1 MTAGVKKVF
10 DRMEMSTDRL
20 PAADVSPSPQR
31 PALAR
36 TLDDRLSEN
45 FSVNYDDL
53 YQALHEATVMMVDDE
68 PTTIDVLQAFL
79 ETEGYK
85 RFITTS
91 ESIRAMDL
99 VASENPDVLLLDL
112 HMPNVTGFDIL
123 ASLRGDQRYRYTP
136 VIVLTSAT
144 DSETKLKALQ
154 LGASD
159 FLAKPVD
166 PSELALRLRNTLA
179 AKAYQDRLTFYDA
192 LTGLPNRR
200 LFMDR
205 LLWSLRCAKRDNAKG
220 AVLHIDLDHFKK
232 INDTLGHEVGD
243 ALLIAVGD
251 RLLKQLPAA
260 ATEERAESQ
269 ALLSRVGGD
278 EFNVLLPEM
287 RRIETA
293 VEMGRSLIDA
303 LREPFRL
310 NGSEVFISGSIG
322 VAVFSDDGD
331 NCDTLVKHAGVAM
344 NQAKLHGRN
353 TYEFYSSKMNA
364 RALERLSLEN
374 QLRRAL
380 ERDELFALYQ
390 PKVSMKTG
398 QVTGSEALLRWHH
411 PELGLI
417 SPVQFIPLAEETG
430 LIVPFGQWILTA
442 ACKQNKIW
450 QSAGFVNMRV
460 AVNVSARQF
469 RDGQFIQTLVNALEM
484 SKLDAQYLTL
494 ELTENTIMGN
504 TQDNLNLL
512 YEIKKMGIKL
522 SVDDFGTGYSSLS
535 YLKRLPLDELKIDR
549 SFISGIRS
557 ESDDAPIVTAIIAMA
572 HSLGLR
578 VVMEGIESQPQLKF
592 STDRGCDEYQGFLFS
607 QPVSSAEFETL
618 LKNGATRR
626 T

>member
-1 MTAGVKKVF
+1 M
-10 DRMEMSTDRL
+10 DISTDRL
-20 PAADVSPSPQR
+20 SAADVPASAQK

-36 TLDDRLSEN
+36 TLDDKLSES

-68 PTTIDVLQAFL
+68 PTTIDVLQTFL

-85 RFITTS
+85 RFITTT

-112 HMPNVTGFDIL
+112 NMPNVTGFDIL
-123 ASLRGDQRYRYTP
+123 ARLRGDQRYRHTP

-205 LLWSLRCAKRDNAKG
+205 LLWSLRCAKRDNGKG

-232 INDTLGHEVGD
+232 INDTLGHEAGD
-243 ALLIAVGD
+243 GLLIAVGA
-251 RLLKQLPAA
+251 RLLQLMPAA
-260 ATEERAESQ
+260 VTEEGVESQ
-269 ALLSRVGGD
+269 TLLSRVGGD

-287 RRIETA
+287 RRIESA
-293 VEMGRSLIDA
+293 VEMGRSLLDA
-303 LREPFRL
+303 LREPFRV

-322 VAVFSDDGD
+322 VAIFPNDGD
-331 NCDTLVKHAGVAM
+331 SCDTLLKHAGVAM
-344 NQAKLHGRN
+344 NQAKLRGRN
-353 TYEFYSSKMNA
+353 TYEFYSTKMNA

-380 ERDELFALYQ
+380 ERDELFAVYQ
-390 PKVSMKTG
+390 PKVNIRTG
-398 QVTGSEALLRWHH
+398 QVMGSEVLLRWRH
-411 PELGLI
+411 PEQGLI

-430 LIVPFGQWILTA
+430 LIVPFGEWVLAT
-442 ACKQNKIW
+442 ACKQNKFW
-450 QSAGFVNMRV
+450 QSAGFANIRV
-460 AVNVSARQF
+460 AVNVSPQQF
-469 RDGQFIQTLVNALEM
+469 RDGKFIQTLVNALEM
-484 SKLDAQYLTL
+484 SKLDPQYLTL
-494 ELTENTIMGN
+494 EVTENTIMGN

-512 YEIKKMGIKL
+512 YEIKEMGVKL

-535 YLKRLPLDELKIDR
+535 YLKQLPLDELKIDR

-557 ESDDAPIVTAIIAMA
+557 ETDDAPIVTAIVAMA

-578 VVMEGIESQPQLKF
+578 VVMEGIESQYQLKF
-592 STDRGCDEYQGFLFS
+592 SRDSGCDEYQGFLFS
-607 QPVSSAEFETL
+607 RPVSTGEFETL
-618 LKNGATRR
+618 LKDGATHR

>member
-1 MTAGVKKVF
+1 
-10 DRMEMSTDRL
+10 MSTDRSS
-20 PAADVSPSPQR
+20 AAEVSASVQK

-36 TLDDRLSEN
+36 TLDDKLSES

-68 PTTIDVLQAFL
+68 PTTIDVLQTFL

-91 ESIRAMDL
+91 ESVHAMDL

-112 HMPNVTGFDIL
+112 NMPNVTGFDIL
-123 ASLRGDQRYRYTP
+123 ARLRGDQRYRYTP

-205 LLWSLRCAKRDNAKG
+205 LLWSLRCAKRDNGKG

-232 INDTLGHEVGD
+232 INDTLGHEIGD
-243 ALLIAVGD
+243 GLLIAVGA
-251 RLLKQLPAA
+251 RLLQLMPAA
-260 ATEERAESQ
+260 GKEEGVESQ
-269 ALLSRVGGD
+269 TLLSRVGGD

-287 RRIETA
+287 RRIESA
-293 VEMGRSLIDA
+293 VEMGRSLLDA
-303 LREPFRL
+303 LREPFRV

-322 VAVFSDDGD
+322 VAIFPNDGD
-331 NCDTLVKHAGVAM
+331 NCDTLLKHAGVAM

-353 TYEFYSSKMNA
+353 TYEFYSTKMNA

-380 ERDELFALYQ
+380 ERDELFAVYQ
-390 PKVSMKTG
+390 PKVNIRTG
-398 QVTGSEALLRWHH
+398 QVLGSEVLLRWRH
-411 PELGLI
+411 PEQGLI

-430 LIVPFGQWILTA
+430 LIVPFGEWVLATA
-442 ACKQNKIW
+442 SKQNKFW
-450 QSAGFVNMRV
+450 QSAGFANIRV
-460 AVNVSARQF
+460 AVNVSPQQF
-469 RDGQFIQTLVNALEM
+469 RDGKFIQTLVNALEM
-484 SKLDAQYLTL
+484 SKLDPQYLTL
-494 ELTENTIMGN
+494 EVTENTIMGN

-512 YEIKKMGIKL
+512 YEIKEMGVKL

-535 YLKRLPLDELKIDR
+535 YLKQLPLDELKIDR

-557 ESDDAPIVTAIIAMA
+557 ETDDAPIVTAIVAMA

-578 VVMEGIESQPQLKF
+578 VVMEGIESQYQLKF
-592 STDRGCDEYQGFLFS
+592 SRDSGCDEYQGFLFS
-607 QPVSSAEFETL
+607 RPVSSGEFETL
-618 LKNGATRR
+618 LKDGATRR